1 MASVEAYDR
10 TGMSVALDGASRAAV
25 LLLALGPSGA
35 GRLLRH
41 FSHDDIRALR
51 RGAATQVPVS
61 SQELDALVIE
71 FQEAFKS
78 GPGLSALEGEMQKL
92 LKETLT
98 EEELTQIFAE
108 APAAGLSADD
118 QPIWPR
124 FEEQGVETLRA
135 VLILEHPQVV
145 ATVLTRLSPQIA
157 ALVVGG
163 FEPALRN
170 DVLRRLLVARPL
182 TPAGEAAFETHF
194 RNVHV
199 ARDER
204 KVRSARHAG
213 LAEIVNRMDKP
224 QADELL
230 ATLAASEPDDYAAV
244 RRLLFAFEDLP
255 ALSRK
260 SLLVLFDDVQA
271 DVVTTALTGA
281 EHELR
286 ETVLSA
292 LAARARRMV
301 EAELAQPRDVTPD
314 EVQSARRSIAAL
326 ALRLSNEGR
335 IALPAAADA

>member
-1 MASVEAYDR
+1 MISVEAYDR

-25 LLLALGPSGA
+25 LLLALGPTGA
-35 GRLLRH
+35 GRVLRH
-41 FSHDDIRALR
+41 FSPDDIRALR
-51 RGAATQVPVS
+51 RGAATQSPVS
-61 SQELDALVIE
+61 AQELDALVFE
-71 FQEAFKS
+71 FQEAFKT
-78 GPGLSALEGEMQKL
+78 GPGLSALDSEMQKL
-92 LKETLT
+92 LKETLS
-98 EEELTQIFAE
+98 EEQLATIFPE
-108 APAAGLSADD
+108 TPQAGFEDD
-118 QPIWPR
+118 AQPLWPR
-124 FEEQGVETLRA
+124 FEEQGVDTMRA
-135 VLILEHPQVV
+135 VLVQEHLQIV
-145 ATVLTRLSPQIA
+145 ANVLPRLSPQIA
-157 ALVVGG
+157 ALIVSG
-163 FEPALRN
+163 FEPAFRN

-182 TPAGEAAFETHF
+182 TPAAETMFETSF

-230 ATLAASEPDDYAAV
+230 ASLAQSEPDDYAAV

-255 ALSRK
+255 QLSRK
-260 SLLVLFDDVQA
+260 SLLVLFDDVQS
-271 DVVTTALTGA
+271 DIVTTALTGA

-301 EAELAQPRDVTPD
+301 EAELAQPRDITPD

-326 ALRLSNEGR
+326 ALRLANEGR
-335 IALPAAADA
+335 IALPSADA